1 MVALANIM
9 SRMREF
15 KNRIK
20 VVFKIQEID
29 RKNHSQKLKSMSQ
42 TNFDERKTHKKT
54 NLYWFI

>member
-20 VVFKIQEID
+20 VVFKIQEI
-29 RKNHSQKLKSMSQ
+29 
-42 TNFDERKTHKKT
+42 KKYEP
-54 NLYWFI
+54 NKFR